1 MNPLRAPAGTIDA
14 TLVHA
19 DLHDQ
24 SVLAGRTSRGWVAI
38 APAPLAAE
46 PAYGVWP
53 ALYNR
58 WQELRAD
65 ATTAAAL
72 RREIHRRLALICAAA
87 ALDEDRARSWA
98 IVRSVANGLSLA
110 ERNATRGTE
119 TDLTGTVTLLK
130 ALQPW

>member
-1 MNPLRAPAGTIDA
+1 M
-14 TLVHA
+14 
-19 DLHDQ
+19 
-24 SVLAGRTSRGWVAI
+24 AI
-38 APAPLAAE
+38 AAAPLAAE
-46 PAYGVWP
+46 RVYGVWP

-58 WQELRAD
+58 RQELRAD

-87 ALDEDRARSWA
+87 ALDEDRSRSWA

-110 ERNATRGTE
+110 ERNATRSTE